1 MKFNRKNMRFYKE
14 KLEMIVMVIGAIGTV
29 ASIFFGL
36 DEINSTLKEQR
47 FSNRLELAD
56 DMINEYISL
65 SEEASKAVLYIIAE
79 SNGYANE
86 CQSLADSPRKHASQ
100 LEEMKKKILAYGSTE
115 LVNLFFDSYN
125 DVQITVENDAND
137 FDSFKSYFYYM
148 PLIASYIKYDL
159 TGEIVNP
166 SIFYNS
172 IMTELK
178 ELEKAQ
184 GMENFHLEMINT
196 NNLLIQKYH
205 LSKDFVWLED

>member
-1 MKFNRKNMRFYKE
+1 MKFYKE
-14 KLEMIVMVIGAIGTV
+14 IFEMIVMGIGAIGTV
-29 ASIFFGL
+29 VSIFVGL
-36 DEINSTLKEQR
+36 DKINSTLKEQR

-65 SEEASKAVLYIIAE
+65 SEEASKAALYIIAE
-79 SNGYANE
+79 SNGYANAY
-86 CQSLADSPRKHASQ
+86 QSLSDSPRKHFSQ
-100 LEEMKKKILAYGSTE
+100 LEEMKKKIMAYGSTE
-115 LVNLFFDSYN
+115 LVNIFFDSYN
-125 DVQITVENDAND
+125 DLRIKVVSDAND

-184 GMENFHLEMINT
+184 GMQNFHSEMINT

>member
-1 MKFNRKNMRFYKE
+1 MKFYKE
-14 KLEMIVMVIGAIGTV
+14 IIEMIVMGIGAIGTV
-29 ASIFFGL
+29 VSIFVGL
-36 DEINSTLKEQR
+36 YKINSTLKEQR

-65 SEEASKAVLYIIAE
+65 SEEASKAVLYIIAK

-86 CQSLADSPRKHASQ
+86 CQSLADSPREHASQ
-100 LEEMKKKILAYGSTE
+100 LEEMKKKIIAYGSTE

-125 DVQITVENDAND
+125 DVRIKVESDAND

-148 PLIASYIKYDL
+148 PLVASYIKYDL

-184 GMENFHLEMINT
+184 GMENFHSEMINR

>member
-1 MKFNRKNMRFYKE
+1 MKFNGKNMKIYIEIFE
-14 KLEMIVMVIGAIGTV
+14 IIVKLICAIGTV
-29 ASIFFGL
+29 ASIIFGL
-36 DEINSTLKEQR
+36 GKIDSTLKEQR

-65 SEEASKAVLYIIAE
+65 SEEASKAVFYIIAE

-86 CQSLADSPRKHASQ
+86 YQSLADSQRKHVSQ

-125 DVQITVENDAND
+125 DVRIKVENDAND

-184 GMENFHLEMINT
+184 GMENFHSEMINT
-196 NNLLIQKYH
+196 NNLLVQKYH

>member
-1 MKFNRKNMRFYKE
+1 MKFNKE
-14 KLEMIVMVIGAIGTV
+14 IFEMIVMGIGSIGTV
-29 ASIFFGL
+29 VSIFIGL
-36 DEINSTLKEQR
+36 DKIKSTLKEQR
-47 FSNRLELAD
+47 FSNRLELAG

-65 SEEASKAVLYIIAE
+65 SEEANKAVLYTVAE

-100 LEEMKKKILAYGSTE
+100 LEEMKKKIMAYGSTE
-115 LVNLFFDSYN
+115 LVNLFFDSYK
-125 DVQITVENDAND
+125 DVLIKMENDAND

-159 TGEIVNP
+159 TGEIVNL

-178 ELEKAQ
+178 KLEKAQ
-184 GMENFHLEMINT
+184 GMENFHSEMINT

-205 LSKDFVWLED
+205 LWKDFVWLED

>member
-1 MKFNRKNMRFYKE
+1 MKFNRKFYKE
-14 KLEMIVMVIGAIGTV
+14 IFEMIVKLIGAIGTV
-29 ASIFFGL
+29 ATIFFGL
-36 DEINSTLKEQR
+36 GKIDSTLKEQR
-47 FSNRLELAD
+47 FSNRLELAG

-65 SEEASKAVLYIIAE
+65 SEEASKAVLYMVAE

-100 LEEMKKKILAYGSTE
+100 LEEMKKKIMAYGSTE

-125 DVQITVENDAND
+125 DVRTKVESDAND

-184 GMENFHLEMINT
+184 GMENFHSEMINT

>member
-1 MKFNRKNMRFYKE
+1 MKFNGKNMKIYIEIFE
-14 KLEMIVMVIGAIGTV
+14 IIVKLICAIGTV
-29 ASIFFGL
+29 ASIIFGL
-36 DEINSTLKEQR
+36 GKIDSTLKEQR

-65 SEEASKAVLYIIAE
+65 SEEASKAVFYIIAE

-86 CQSLADSPRKHASQ
+86 YQSLADSQRKHVSQ

-125 DVQITVENDAND
+125 DVRIKVENDAND

-196 NNLLIQKYH
+196 NNLLVQKYH

>member
-1 MKFNRKNMRFYKE
+1 MDIRRKNMRFYKE
-14 KLEMIVMVIGAIGTV
+14 IFEMIAMGIGAIGTV
-29 ASIFFGL
+29 VSVFVSL
-36 DEINSTLKEQR
+36 DKINSTLKEQR

-65 SEEASKAVLYIIAE
+65 SEEASKAVFYIIAE
-79 SNGYANE
+79 SNGYANKY
-86 CQSLADSPRKHASQ
+86 QSLADSQRKHVSQ

-115 LVNLFFDSYN
+115 LVNLFFDSYKN
-125 DVQITVENDAND
+125 VLIKMENDTND

-178 ELEKAQ
+178 KLEKAQ
-184 GMENFHLEMINT
+184 GMENFHSEMINT

>member
-1 MKFNRKNMRFYKE
+1 MDIRRKNMRFYKE
-14 KLEMIVMVIGAIGTV
+14 IFEMIVMGMGAIGTV
-29 ASIFFGL
+29 VSIFVGL
-36 DEINSTLKEQR
+36 DKINSTLKEQR

-100 LEEMKKKILAYGSTE
+100 LEKIKKKIMAYGSTE
-115 LVNLFFDSYN
+115 LVNFFFDSYN
-125 DVQITVENDAND
+125 DVRIKVESDAND

-184 GMENFHLEMINT
+184 GMENFHSEMINT

-205 LSKDFVWLED
+205 LSKGFIWLED

>member
-1 MKFNRKNMRFYKE
+1 MKFNGKNMKIYKE
-14 KLEMIVMVIGAIGTV
+14 IFEIIVKLICAIGTV
-29 ASIFFGL
+29 ASIIFGL
-36 DEINSTLKEQR
+36 GKIDSTLKEQR

-65 SEEASKAVLYIIAE
+65 SEEASKAVFYIIAE

-86 CQSLADSPRKHASQ
+86 YQGLADSQRKHVSQ

-125 DVQITVENDAND
+125 DVRIKVENDAND

-184 GMENFHLEMINT
+184 GMENFHSEMINT
-196 NNLLIQKYH
+196 NNLLVQKYH

>member
-1 MKFNRKNMRFYKE
+1 MKFNGKNMKIYIEIFE
-14 KLEMIVMVIGAIGTV
+14 IIVKLICAIGTV
-29 ASIFFGL
+29 ASIIFGL
-36 DEINSTLKEQR
+36 GKIDSTLKEQR

-65 SEEASKAVLYIIAE
+65 SEEASKAVFYVIAE

-86 CQSLADSPRKHASQ
+86 YQSLADSQRKHVSQ
-100 LEEMKKKILAYGSTE
+100 LEKMKKKILAYGSTE

-125 DVQITVENDAND
+125 DVRIKVENDAND

-184 GMENFHLEMINT
+184 GMENFHSEMINT
-196 NNLLIQKYH
+196 NNLLVQKYH

>member
-1 MKFNRKNMRFYKE
+1 MKIYIEIFE
-14 KLEMIVMVIGAIGTV
+14 IIVKLICAIGTV
-29 ASIFFGL
+29 ASIIFGL
-36 DEINSTLKEQR
+36 GKIDSTLKEQR

-65 SEEASKAVLYIIAE
+65 SEEASKAVFYIIAE

-86 CQSLADSPRKHASQ
+86 YQSLADSQRKHVSQ

-125 DVQITVENDAND
+125 DVRIKVENDAND

-184 GMENFHLEMINT
+184 GMENFHSEMINT
-196 NNLLIQKYH
+196 NNLLVQKYH

>member
-1 MKFNRKNMRFYKE
+1 MKIYIEIFE
-14 KLEMIVMVIGAIGTV
+14 IIVKLICAIGTV
-29 ASIFFGL
+29 ASIIFGL
-36 DEINSTLKEQR
+36 GKIDSTLKEQR

-65 SEEASKAVLYIIAE
+65 SEEASKAVFYVIAE

-86 CQSLADSPRKHASQ
+86 YQSLADSQRKHVSQ
-100 LEEMKKKILAYGSTE
+100 LEKMKKKILAYGSTE

-125 DVQITVENDAND
+125 DVRIKVENDAND

-184 GMENFHLEMINT
+184 GMENFHSEMINT
-196 NNLLIQKYH
+196 NNLLVQKYH

>member
-1 MKFNRKNMRFYKE
+1 
-14 KLEMIVMVIGAIGTV
+14 
-29 ASIFFGL
+29 
-36 DEINSTLKEQR
+36 
-47 FSNRLELAD
+47 
-56 DMINEYISL
+56 
-65 SEEASKAVLYIIAE
+65 
-79 SNGYANE
+79 
-86 CQSLADSPRKHASQ
+86 
-100 LEEMKKKILAYGSTE
+100 MKKKIIAYGSTE

-125 DVQITVENDAND
+125 DVLIKIENDAND
-137 FDSFKSYFYYM
+137 IDSFKSYFYYI

-196 NNLLIQKYH
+196 KISFVEGLYLARRLKLL
-205 LSKDFVWLED
+205 

>member
-1 MKFNRKNMRFYKE
+1 MKFNGKNMKIYIEIFE
-14 KLEMIVMVIGAIGTV
+14 IIVKLICAIGTV
-29 ASIFFGL
+29 ASIIFGL
-36 DEINSTLKEQR
+36 GKIDSTLKEQR

-56 DMINEYISL
+56 DMINEYVSL
-65 SEEASKAVLYIIAE
+65 SEEASKAVFYIIAE

-86 CQSLADSPRKHASQ
+86 YQSLADSQRKHVSQ

-125 DVQITVENDAND
+125 DVRIKVENDAND

-184 GMENFHLEMINT
+184 GMENFHSEMINT
-196 NNLLIQKYH
+196 NNLLVQKYH

>member
-1 MKFNRKNMRFYKE
+1 MKIYIEIFE
-14 KLEMIVMVIGAIGTV
+14 IIVKLICAIGTV
-29 ASIFFGL
+29 ASIIFGL
-36 DEINSTLKEQR
+36 GKIDSTLKEQR

-65 SEEASKAVLYIIAE
+65 SEEASKAVFYIIAE

-86 CQSLADSPRKHASQ
+86 YQSLADSQRKHVSQ

-115 LVNLFFDSYN
+115 LFNLFFDSYN
-125 DVQITVENDAND
+125 DVRIKVENDAND

-184 GMENFHLEMINT
+184 GMENFHSEMINT
-196 NNLLIQKYH
+196 NNLLVQKYH

>member
-1 MKFNRKNMRFYKE
+1 MKIYIEIFE
-14 KLEMIVMVIGAIGTV
+14 IIVKLICAIGTV
-29 ASIFFGL
+29 ASIIFGL
-36 DEINSTLKEQR
+36 GKIDSTLKEQR

-56 DMINEYISL
+56 DMINEYVSL
-65 SEEASKAVLYIIAE
+65 SEEASKAVFYIIAE

-86 CQSLADSPRKHASQ
+86 YQSLADSQRKHVSQ

-125 DVQITVENDAND
+125 DVRIKVENDAND

-184 GMENFHLEMINT
+184 GMENFHSEMINT
-196 NNLLIQKYH
+196 NNLLVQKYH